1 MPKAHVTSNLEEIS
15 IQKPGSV
22 PERGDASDRRG
33 GGVKG
38 LREQIVPSM
47 TAGKKTILH
56 IIPSLRQGGAEKIL
70 STVVSQMTDAY
81 AHRIVTLLD
90 DAPFFDH
97 GTADLLTVGMDRSRL
112 DIGAIGRL
120 VRTTGQLRPAL
131 IHAWMYHANFLSMF
145 LLARAAP
152 ILWSIHNTD
161 LSKTHTRL
169 RTRCVNWAGAG
180 LSYVVPSRIVYCSK
194 SAKNAHEAI
203 GYSPTKSRV
212 IENGVTVSDFF
223 PDGALRRAM
232 RRELGLADTDFAVCS
247 LARFDPQKDHATL
260 FDTIVRSRAIVP
272 QLRILLVGTGCEP
285 QNQLLTDAL
294 RRSGLMECALLLGE
308 RRDINGIL
316 NASDLLVVS
325 SAFGEALPLAILEAA
340 AVGLPV
346 VSTAIGDIESL
357 NLADAIVPAQ
367 EPAQLANA
375 ITAFATKPHSAAAS
389 AAKRRLVER
398 GFSTERMLSSYDQT
412 YRELLAST
420 TAPIPSYG

>member
-1 MPKAHVTSNLEEIS
+1 MP
-15 IQKPGSV
+15 SV
-22 PERGDASDRRG
+22 
-33 GGVKG
+33 
-38 LREQIVPSM
+38 
-47 TAGKKTILH
+47 TAGKKTIIH

-70 STVVSQMTDAY
+70 STVVSQMADAY

-97 GTADLLTVGMDRSRL
+97 GAADLLTVGMDRSRL
-112 DIGAIGRL
+112 DFRAIGRL
-120 VRTTGQLRPAL
+120 VRTAGQVRPAL
-131 IHAWMYHANFLSMF
+131 IHAWMYHANFLSIF

-161 LSKTHTRL
+161 LSKSHTRL
-169 RTRCVNWAGAG
+169 RTRCVNRAGAG

-203 GYSPTKSRV
+203 GYSPAKSRV

-223 PDGALRRAM
+223 PDGALRQAM
-232 RRELGLADTDFAVCS
+232 RRELGLADTDFVVCS
-247 LARFDPQKDHATL
+247 LARFDAQKDHATL

-272 QLRILLVGTGCEP
+272 HLRILLVGTGCEP
-285 QNQLLTDAL
+285 QNQILTDAL

-375 ITAFATKPHSAAAS
+375 ITAFATKPYSAEAS

-398 GFSTERMLSSYDQT
+398 SFSTDRMLSSYDQT
-412 YRELLAST
+412 YRELMAST
-420 TAPIPSYG
+420 TVPIPSYG